1 MTTNLCGSNME
12 FYTEFWEQ
20 NDYLKK
26 VKIALEN
33 ECTFCRQNIQTIK
46 HLPFIRRMSLSYN
59 TMGNLERLD
68 T

>member
-1 MTTNLCGSNME
+1 ME

-33 ECTFCRQNIQTIK
+33 ECTFCRQNVQTIK
-46 HLPFIRRMSLSYN
+46 HLFAECRSVITLWE
-59 TMGNLERLD
+59 NLKDWILKRIGVD
-68 T
+68 FHFG